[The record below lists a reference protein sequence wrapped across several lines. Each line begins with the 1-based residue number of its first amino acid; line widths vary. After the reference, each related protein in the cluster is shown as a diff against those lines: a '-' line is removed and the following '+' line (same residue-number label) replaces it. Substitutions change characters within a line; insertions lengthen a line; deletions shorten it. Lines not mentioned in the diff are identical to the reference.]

1 MTDKEI
7 IIKWKQGLSKEI
19 LSKIYKREFNREL
32 RILRANPKHRHDGK
46 YISNYE
52 SLKKI
57 EKVIYEFLRNLW
69 RERKKRRGVFK
80 RNTYK
85 NINKTL
91 RKIKVL
97 CKKT

>member
-7 IIKWKQGLSKEI
+7 IIKWKQGLSKEL

-69 RERKKRRGVFK
+69 RERKKEE
-80 RNTYK
+80 
-85 NINKTL
+85 
-91 RKIKVL
+91 RKFLKEIHIKI
-97 CKKT
+97 

>member
-7 IIKWKQGLSKEI
+7 IIKWKQGLSKEL

-52 SLKKI
+52 LKIIVEIINSSTNIYFKI
-57 EKVIYEFLRNLW
+57 GVIYSIIIF
-69 RERKKRRGVFK
+69 
-80 RNTYK
+80 
-85 NINKTL
+85 
-91 RKIKVL
+91 
-97 CKKT
+97 